1 MMIRRAEIKDIDG
14 INKLLHQV
22 LQIHHE
28 GRPDIF
34 KPNAKKYTD
43 SELAE
48 ILGDDNRPIFVSVEG
63 EEVLG
68 YAFCVFTQH
77 KDNNILT
84 DIKSLYID
92 DICVDESI
100 RGKHIGS
107 SLYNFVQDF
116 ARANGCYNITLNVWS
131 CNPTAMAFY
140 EKCGMIS
147 QKVVMEKIL

>member
-116 ARANGCYNITLNVWS
+116 ARVNHTKFSLSKSFNLLKHS
-131 CNPTAMAFY
+131 
-140 EKCGMIS
+140 
-147 QKVVMEKIL
+147 